1 MTQFKIRPGGF
12 NEIQRKAL
20 RTTIP
25 VLLLAMLAIVC
36 LPELLRKDQDA
47 SRVNTLPVIV
57 PFIAAIL
64 AFGMKRGLD
73 RQRKLF
79 ESYTLA
85 VEEHDLVREQSDTP
99 VIRIPKKDITKITK
113 GVEGNFAIK
122 GSQAGDEIVVP
133 AQIEQYAELEQILRG
148 LGPVTVL
155 SSAPFVQKYATLLLM
170 VQLGLMAVNFT
181 STNPILV
188 TISGVAI
195 IGILLWAFFVTRNN
209 KNIDNRTARS
219 MYWGLLVI
227 IPILFRIIYAVSKTG

>member
-20 RTTIP
+20 RTRIP
-25 VLLLAMLAIVC
+25 VLFLAMLAVVF
-36 LPELLRKDQDA
+36 LPELLRKGQDA
-47 SRVNTLPVIV
+47 SRVNTLPVLV
-57 PFIAAIL
+57 PLMAAIL
-64 AFGMKRGLD
+64 GFGMKKGLD

-79 ESYTLA
+79 ESYTLT
-85 VEEHDLVREQSDTP
+85 VGEDDLVREQSDTP
-99 VIRIPKKDITKITK
+99 VIRISKKDITKITK
-113 GVEGNFAIK
+113 GVEGNFTIK

-133 AQIEQYAELEQILRG
+133 VQIEQYAEVEQILRG

-155 SSAPFVQKYATLLLM
+155 SSTPFIQKYATLLLL

-181 STNPILV
+181 SSNPILV
-188 TISGVAI
+188 TVSGVAI

-219 MYWGLLVI
+219 MYWCMLVI
-227 IPILFRIIYAVSKTG
+227 IPILIRIIYAVF